1 MKDLAVA
8 YCRVSTTEQAQE
20 GVSMTMQIEKARLYC
35 ELNNLDLVGVYG
47 DPAFSGKSTVNRPGL
62 QAIIKMI
69 REGRVQ
75 HLVCYK
81 LDRLSRSTLES
92 LQLIQ
97 LVDECAATLHS
108 ITESLNTQSP
118 TGRFTMRIICALGE
132 MERDQLSERTRAA
145 LQFKRSQG
153 ERLGRPRHGLK
164 VVDGE
169 LVNDPDKVYIR
180 TRVFQLKAEGYTVR
194 QISEAL
200 AREGYTVSKSRVAQI
215 LKEAA

>member
-1 MKDLAVA
+1 M
-8 YCRVSTTEQAQE
+8 EQAQE

-35 ELNNLDLVGVYG
+35 ELNNINLVGIYG
-47 DPAFSGKSTVNRPGL
+47 DPAVSGKSTVNRPGL
-62 QAIIKMI
+62 QAVMQMLRDGK
-69 REGRVQ
+69 VQ
-75 HLVCYK
+75 HLVTYK

-97 LVDECAATLHS
+97 LVDECGATLHS

-169 LVNDPDKVYIR
+169 LVEDPDKVYIR
-180 TRVFQLKAEGYTVR
+180 TRVFALRAEGYTVR

-200 AREGYTVSKSRVAQI
+200 AREGYSVSKSRVAQI